1 MSQSKNVSQSKKIGL
16 MNRLSLRTL
25 TYVEGS
31 AWALMVNF
39 GETACVIYFSKSQL
53 SGLALGL
60 LMTLPTAI
68 GAVAQGLI
76 PHFARGVSAVRLTLA
91 NVVLQM
97 FGLIVMGLSL
107 ANDKMNLYVMFL
119 GLCFYYIG
127 GYTAGAPWQEWM
139 SGMIPRSKHNQ
150 FFARRSGF
158 VSLFMLIGYLS
169 VGYFINDK
177 VRPIDVIYMISIAF
191 FFRVISLLF
200 LYFHPRP
207 VLQCLEAE
215 NSIEKDTPYDNAE
228 NIHELENNS
237 NYKINSSINSSLNSS
252 ELKAEPSIK
261 LVGEPVIKLGML
273 CLVIFVF
280 RVAVHISA
288 PFYNPYMLKEL
299 NFSIFIFACLNSVP
313 LATRFVLLR
322 NWGRLL
328 DDKRMFEGFCICIIG
343 IAAAPLLW
351 TLYTNVWFI
360 ASLQVLSG
368 IVWPGFELVSMLFIQ
383 RIYPKNILMSLA
395 FFGAASALGAVVG
408 GVIGGQIV
416 DSGMG
421 FYSVFQVSSVLRLVT
436 GAVFLVYLRSAGAF
450 KFRRLEIVQGMMTL
464 VFLKSSKAV
473 AEDRVGRAA

>member
-1 MSQSKNVSQSKKIGL
+1 MTWQWNGISNCRFGATVVSESKKIGL

-107 ANDKMNLYVMFL
+107 ANDKMNLYAMFL
-119 GLCFYYIG
+119 GLCLYYIG

-207 VLQCLEAE
+207 QLRVMNHE
-215 NSIEKDTPYDNAE
+215 NNCEDTDSGARNCSESDE
-228 NIHELENNS
+228 NIENGN
-237 NYKINSSINSSLNSS
+237 LNLI
-252 ELKAEPSIK
+252 EQPR
-261 LVGEPVIKLGML
+261 VKLGML

-421 FYSVFQVSSVLRLVT
+421 FYSVFQVSSLLRLIT

-464 VFLKSSKAV
+464 IFLKSSKAV